1 MARLYREAPVNSIW
15 EGSGN
20 IMCLDVLRAI
30 QRTPDDAPR
39 LLHDLSHRAGGHP
52 AVRAELASLQAM
64 LRASPEEQET
74 GARRFAQGLVL
85 TAQAA
90 LMLAHADAHAA
101 ERFVA
106 SRLGRQH
113 GRVFGTLDGGAADM
127 ARIIAR
133 AWPA

>member
-20 IMCLDVLRAI
+20 VMCLDVLRAL
-30 QRTPDDAPR
+30 QRNPDDGAR
-39 LLHDLSHRAGGHP
+39 VLQDLARLSHGHA
-52 AVRAELASLQAM
+52 AVRAELASLQGM
-64 LRASPEEQET
+64 LREPADQLEAS
-74 GARRFAQGLVL
+74 ARRFAQGLVL

-90 LMLAHADAHAA
+90 LMIAQADPESA
-101 ERFVA
+101 ELFVA

-113 GRVFGTLDGGAADM
+113 GRVFGTLDADPVTLQRV
-127 ARIIAR
+127 ADR

>member
-20 IMCLDVLRAI
+20 IMCLDVLRAL
-30 QRTPDDAPR
+30 QRNPDDGAR
-39 LLHDLSHRAGGHP
+39 ILQDLARMSNGDA
-52 AVRAELASLQAM
+52 AVRAELASLQGM
-64 LRASPEEQET
+64 LHAPADTLEAN
-74 GARRFAQGLVL
+74 ARRFAQGLVL

-90 LMLAHADAHAA
+90 LMIAHADPASASH
-101 ERFVA
+101 FVA

-113 GRVFGTLDGGAADM
+113 GRVFGTLDADVGTL
-127 ARIIAR
+127 ARIAEA